1 MQSLEIFWQ
10 VIENSLPLQYLTIL
24 IQSDESKLLTYY
36 IYIYQYKYKYK
47 YKYDNFLGDGNISD
61 NVKFFDR
68 WRQRIETTPSLLLT
82 SKLPFV
88 TVAKSVFASGNRFF
102 EAEFS

>member
-24 IQSDESKLLTYY
+24 IQSDEFKLLTYY
-36 IYIYQYKYKYK
+36 INFYQYKYK

-61 NVKFFDR
+61 NIKF
-68 WRQRIETTPSLLLT
+68 
-82 SKLPFV
+82 LPGGD
-88 TVAKSVFASGNRFF
+88 KG
-102 EAEFS
+102 